1 MSLTKWSGNSRG
13 TLAIWPALEG
23 SWRNLPAVNN
33 SLFQLGKANH
43 LIMCGLKLDVF
54 IQATYEDFL
63 GMKHTNFFQIDR
75 AGIGRLLDNR
85 VGAEAFA
92 EYQLLITRYSGEL
105 ERFSMDNLDAAYL
118 FDLLIKNHPQ
128 I

>member
-1 MSLTKWSGNSRG
+1 
-13 TLAIWPALEG
+13 
-23 SWRNLPAVNN
+23 
-33 SLFQLGKANH
+33 
-43 LIMCGLKLDVF
+43 MCGLKLDVF